1 MTSAAAVPPRAAAP
15 APRCAR
21 PPPPTTAVAE
31 HQQHLEEQ
39 QAVLGGQARGLL
51 EALGGLR
58 EVRPRVRSHCRFR
71 NRGTEY
77 VSKTEIKWMSGGAKR
92 PCDRA
97 LRSAT
102 AAPSRLR
109 RGLGHH
115 LAAAAN
121 VGAKRLVREG
131 LRSLDEP
138 GLLVRCPGRKPP
150 FFAVKRPARPYKS
163 AIEKRFRWGNAKGA
177 YPPLGAPGQHAAEGK
192 TFEKMCP
199 NATAGPSPRTG
210 R

>member
-1 MTSAAAVPPRAAAP
+1 MTSATAVPPRAAAP

-21 PPPPTTAVAE
+21 PPAPTTAVAE
-31 HQQHLEEQ
+31 HQHLEEQ

-71 NRGTEY
+71 NRSTEY
-77 VSKTEIKWMSGGAKR
+77 VSKTGIKWMSGGTKR
-92 PCDRA
+92 QCDGA

-115 LAAAAN
+115 LAAAAK

-150 FFAVKRPARPYKS
+150 FFVVKRLARPYKS
-163 AIEKRFRWGNAKGA
+163 AIENRFRWGNAKGA
-177 YPPLGAPGQHAAEGK
+177 
-192 TFEKMCP
+192 
-199 NATAGPSPRTG
+199 
-210 R
+210 